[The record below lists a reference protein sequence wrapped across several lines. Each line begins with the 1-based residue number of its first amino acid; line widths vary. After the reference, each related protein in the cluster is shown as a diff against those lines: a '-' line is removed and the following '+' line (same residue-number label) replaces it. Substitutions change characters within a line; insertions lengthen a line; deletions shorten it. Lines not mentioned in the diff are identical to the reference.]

1 MSFSED
7 EAQITLERIRDMP
20 RGIKLNLGSH
30 GAFTRDELI
39 DAINSRSEIG
49 ELVVKMQMAYV
60 RSFKERVNE

>member
-1 MSFSED
+1 MAYSED
-7 EAQITLERIRDMP
+7 EVQITLERIRDMP
-20 RGIKLNLGSH
+20 RGIRLNLGAQ

-49 ELVVKMQMAYV
+49 ELVVRMQMAYV